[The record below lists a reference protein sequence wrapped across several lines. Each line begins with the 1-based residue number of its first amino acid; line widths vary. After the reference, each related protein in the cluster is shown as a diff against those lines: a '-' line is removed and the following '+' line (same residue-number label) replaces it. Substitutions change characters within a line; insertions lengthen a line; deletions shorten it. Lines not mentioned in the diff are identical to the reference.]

1 MRNADVGIVF
11 LHPVTHL
18 LGMHGAAAGVNIC
31 AVGAITVDNDIG
43 AELAQGAG
51 RGLVGG
57 TVTTIDDDGYTLERL
72 AARKRAFS
80 VFDIP
85 AESVV
90 DAHGLAD
97 GLGRGA
103 DVIDLAAEHEVFD
116 LFLDGVGKLV
126 AVVIEKLDAVVVVR
140 IV

>member
-1 MRNADVGIVF
+1 M
-11 LHPVTHL
+11 
-18 LGMHGAAAGVNIC
+18 
-31 AVGAITVDNDIG
+31 
-43 AELAQGAG
+43 
-51 RGLVGG
+51 
-57 TVTTIDDDGYTLERL
+57 TTIDDDGYTLERL

-90 DAHGLAD
+90 DTHGLSD
-97 GLGRGA
+97 GLGGGA

>member
-18 LGMHGAAAGVNIC
+18 LGMHGAAAGVNIRAIGSV
-31 AVGAITVDNDIG
+31 AVNNDIG

>member
-18 LGMHGAAAGVNIC
+18 LGMHGAAAGVNIR
-31 AVGAITVDNDIG
+31 AVGAVAVDNDIG

-90 DAHGLAD
+90 DTHGLAD
-97 GLGRGA
+97 GLGGGA

>member
-1 MRNADVGIVF
+1 MRDTDVGIVF
-11 LHPVTHL
+11 LHPMTHL
-18 LGMHGAAAGVNIC
+18 LGMHGAAAGVNIH
-31 AVGAITVDNDIG
+31 AVRAVAVNNDIG

-57 TVTTIDDDGYTLERL
+57 TVTAIDHDGHTLERL
-72 AARKRAFS
+72 AARKGAFC
-80 VFDIP
+80 VLDIP
-85 AESVV
+85 AESIV

-103 DVIDLAAEHEVFD
+103 DVINLAAEHEVFD

>member
-18 LGMHGAAAGVNIC
+18 LGMHGAAAGVNIRAIGSV
-31 AVGAITVDNDIG
+31 AVNNDIG

-57 TVTTIDDDGYTLERL
+57 TVPTIDDDGYTLERL

-80 VFDIP
+80 IFDIP
-85 AESVV
+85 AEASSMRTALPMASAV
-90 DAHGLAD
+90 
-97 GLGRGA
+97 GRTSSISPLNTRFSICSSMGSA
-103 DVIDLAAEHEVFD
+103 SL
-116 LFLDGVGKLV
+116 
-126 AVVIEKLDAVVVVR
+126 
-140 IV
+140 